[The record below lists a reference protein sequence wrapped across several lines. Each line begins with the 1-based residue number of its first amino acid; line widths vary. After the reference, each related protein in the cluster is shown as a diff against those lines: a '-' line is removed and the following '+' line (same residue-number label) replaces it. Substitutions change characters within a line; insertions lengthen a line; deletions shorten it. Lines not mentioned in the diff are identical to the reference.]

1 MRYQHAAKGRRPDR
15 RRGRARDAAADIRS
29 CSRAGIRPTPAD
41 GRKASV
47 GQCVKV
53 TARGAISGAI
63 AESKPTRAPWRMPA
77 RRLRRR
83 ATRDFPSLGSVST
96 AFIRLGLIAQ
106 PRGQAAPGGDVR
118 YTFRRAADALHG
130 RQRPFPA
137 IPRWRPRCSA
147 WVRARCCLSSS
158 APRVTGRL
166 RSPGVGVSHRRPA
179 LYPADARSERRA
191 LEGDF
196 LATKSDSIGRDCR
209 HRVQTLTRDIDRSG
223 CSGWMRT
230 RLGGTNGRTARSIL
244 VLVPWSPVAVT
255 HLS

>member
-1 MRYQHAAKGRRPDR
+1 MR
-15 RRGRARDAAADIRS
+15 
-29 CSRAGIRPTPAD
+29 
-41 GRKASV
+41 
-47 GQCVKV
+47 
-53 TARGAISGAI
+53 
-63 AESKPTRAPWRMPA
+63 A
-77 RRLRRR
+77 RRLQRR
-83 ATRDFPSLGSVST
+83 ATRAFPLLGSVST
-96 AFIRLGLIAQ
+96 AFISGGLIAH
-106 PRGQAAPGGDVR
+106 PRGQAVPGGDVR
-118 YTFRRAADALHG
+118 YTFRRAADARHG

-209 HRVQTLTRDIDRSG
+209 HRVQALTRDIDRSG
-223 CSGWMRT
+223 CPDGCVLALGARMGERLDRFWCWCRGHRGCHAPFMT
-230 RLGGTNGRTARSIL
+230 RKPRMNSWCACAAARSADQ
-244 VLVPWSPVAVT
+244 VPPERGNFGRSA
-255 HLS
+255 